1 MTKADRDVTLIARGR
16 HLAAMQE
23 KGLAVEKMWDG
34 TTEIIPV
41 KAMDMEHYDEQPDV
55 VLVCVKGYSLEDTI
69 PFIQRVAKPST
80 IVIPVLNIYGTGAK
94 MHLDDLGHIVVS
106 TTSGVPVFLSD
117 IGSLKYGNLE
127 RKGVLGY
134 TDRMRN
140 YSESLE
146 GIVLLLKHENPSQ
159 VLAGIHAAVD
169 ELNHE
174 TLPEGVHI
182 HTFLDRTSLV
192 DTTLS
197 TVSHTL
203 LMGMALVIIVLILFL
218 WKLAWRNKD
227 E

>member
-1 MTKADRDVTLIARGR
+1 MYKRQIIESDRHSLRELTDLQNWVIIPRIKEVPGVADVTNFGGITT
-16 HLAAMQE
+16 QFQ
-23 KGLAVEKMWDG
+23 VEVDPHKL
-34 TTEIIPV
+34 
-41 KAMDMEHYDEQPDV
+41 EQYN
-55 VLVCVKGYSLEDTI
+55 LSLT
-69 PFIQRVAKPST
+69 Q
-80 IVIPVLNIYGTGAK
+80 VIEAIENNNANVGGSVLNRGDLGYVVRGIGLIEN
-94 MHLDDLGHIVVS
+94 LDDLGHIVVS

-159 VLAGIHAAVD
+159 VLAGIHAAMD

-174 TLPEGVHI
+174 MLPEGVHI

-197 TVSHTL
+197 CL
-203 LMGMALVIIVLILFL
+203 LYTSDA
-218 WKLAWRNKD
+218 AD
-227 E
+227 EL